1 MEKLKKGY
9 KFRVCFKLAN
19 DGTFTGEEKS
29 LEFPVNQL
37 GGILKLTAIGN
48 KEKFNSSNRYHI
60 VGESYKTE
68 KEARA
73 SAKKVKIAVLHYAI
87 TERMRIDLGNY
98 ALLDGFKLS
107 KYGREMYSQ
116 QFGAPVQEDYLG
128 ITIFEAELMPKFINV
143 SFKGVVGKS
152 IDTFV
157 NKLQQNCGRYTFES
171 TQVTLAAELYSM
183 SHVENTSRV
192 KFLTLVMCLE
202 VMIKPFSRSEEIRS
216 HVSSLIDATKALEV
230 PSEDKNSLLT
240 ALSGLKWESI
250 SQRGRKMALDL
261 LGDKKYFSL
270 IPEQFFT
277 KIYNIRSSLVHQG
290 KVDPRELQNML
301 GDVDQFVSDILHAQ
315 FIEREPPVK
324 N

>member
-73 SAKKVKIAVLHYAI
+73 SAEKVKIAVLHYAI

-216 HVSSLIDATKALEV
+216 HVSSLIDATKAL
-230 PSEDKNSLLT
+230 
-240 ALSGLKWESI
+240 
-250 SQRGRKMALDL
+250 
-261 LGDKKYFSL
+261 
-270 IPEQFFT
+270 
-277 KIYNIRSSLVHQG
+277 
-290 KVDPRELQNML
+290 
-301 GDVDQFVSDILHAQ
+301 
-315 FIEREPPVK
+315 
-324 N
+324 